1 MEVRTYLFNR
11 RNCMSRKI
19 WIAAGILILGITP
32 FKLLNQPF
40 VSDTHIA
47 NQEPLLTIEESTLNK
62 VIEKL
67 HEKYVGV
74 DVKTTSNKE
83 LKIQVIGDEEYFN
96 SVKKDMEYLV
106 SSIIESSI
114 LKDYIVVFERW
125 DLIGDASEIFNKELQ
140 LILQTLMNGLKDY
153 QEIKRIST
161 EFESQKSVIT
171 IHTSIKG
178 SDKNKHKIA
187 MKIEQK
193 VNDIFNSKE
202 LNSLSNIDSYSIKIV
217 NTEGLE
223 INS

>member
-1 MEVRTYLFNR
+1 
-11 RNCMSRKI
+11 MSKKI
-19 WIAAGILILGITP
+19 WIAAGILILGITSLN
-32 FKLLNQPF
+32 LLNPPF
-40 VSDTHIA
+40 VFETHIE
-47 NQEPLLTIEESTLNK
+47 NQEPLVMIEESTLNK

-67 HEKYVGV
+67 HEKYMGV

-83 LKIQVIGDEEYFN
+83 LVLQVVGDEEYFN

-106 SSIIESSI
+106 RSIIKSSI

-125 DLIGDASEIFNKELQ
+125 DLIGDTSEIFNKELQ
-140 LILQTLMNGLKDY
+140 LVLQILMNGLKDY
-153 QEIKRIST
+153 KEIKYLST
-161 EFESQKSVIT
+161 KSESQQSVIT

-178 SDKNKHKIA
+178 SDKNTHKIV
-187 MKIEQK
+187 MEIEQK
-193 VNDIFNSKE
+193 VNDILNSKE